1 MYGGLKVSVD
11 KHSIPWFNCKRT
23 AETKKVTTAC
33 AHEEAT
39 HGPPR
44 VYHASGHPITVMCD
58 PCGKNTGNNH
68 DDANALA
75 VYNARGELIGYIPK
89 QWAQMLG
96 PAVLQN
102 AIRVDGKITWHGG
115 PSNVHLKCRIEPLIK
130 PAEQVTKT

>member
-1 MYGGLKVSVD
+1 MDPQEFTTHLAGGSYY
-11 KHSIPWFNCKRT
+11 RT
-23 AETKKVTTAC
+23 AHDGLLT
-33 AHEEAT
+33 
-39 HGPPR
+39 
-44 VYHASGHPITVMCD
+44 GHPITVMCD

-130 PAEQVTKT
+130 PAEQVIKT